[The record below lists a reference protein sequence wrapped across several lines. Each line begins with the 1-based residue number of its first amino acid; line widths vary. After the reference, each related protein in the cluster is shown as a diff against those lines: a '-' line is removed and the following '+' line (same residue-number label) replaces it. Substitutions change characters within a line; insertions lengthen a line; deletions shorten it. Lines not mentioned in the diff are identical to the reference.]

1 MSTSNTK
8 NARIVMSED
17 EDDNRLSDGDNDDDE
32 QNIEP
37 MSAEALELLETEKVL
52 KAGYLLK
59 KGEKRRVCMQYY
71 KKKKKKKFLYM
82 DNLYIILNRL
92 GRNDGLF

>member
-17 EDDNRLSDGDNDDDE
+17 EHDNRLSDGDNDDDE

-71 KKKKKKKFLYM
+71 KKKKKKSFYTWTI
-82 DNLYIILNRL
+82 YI
-92 GRNDGLF
+92 LF

>member
-32 QNIEP
+32 QMAWKI
-37 MSAEALELLETEKVL
+37 
-52 KAGYLLK
+52 
-59 KGEKRRVCMQYY
+59 
-71 KKKKKKKFLYM
+71 
-82 DNLYIILNRL
+82 
-92 GRNDGLF
+92 